1 MGGVALRLWLYSLVG
16 SSSQLSVGPESS
28 TAPRTRPASSIPP
41 TVTVV
46 SFTDNR
52 QCRLSMMT
60 FVLASVLVLK
70 QGER

>member
-1 MGGVALRLWLYSLVG
+1 
-16 SSSQLSVGPESS
+16 
-28 TAPRTRPASSIPP
+28 
-41 TVTVV
+41 V